1 MVYPF
6 DATTAV
12 GAVVLGVGTLV
23 NWGFVMFS
31 DHWYGDLLRGIS
43 KSWFNLGRNTESVIS
58 PAAGLLFISAGTC
71 LLLFPY
77 GPEPG
82 VCDDILVSISFIG
95 GGAVFFLFVA
105 VVGLIPFRLP
115 GPMYPEWQ
123 LERRRRRAREAVRAN
138 RDHADGGVAS
148 WGRHAARPEPTTDVG
163 GHDGQHAG
171 DAGGEDPLKS
181 SDSLPMRA
189 RSPRDEDSDGGPGGG
204 MNI

>member
-82 VCDDILVSISFIG
+82 VCDDILVSISFIC
-95 GGAVFFLFVA
+95 
-105 VVGLIPFRLP
+105 VVILILGMFPFRLP
-115 GPMYPEWQ
+115 GWMYPEWQ

-189 RSPRDEDSDGGPGGG
+189 HLPHPDDHTSDPR
-204 MNI
+204 

>member
-12 GAVVLGVGTLV
+12 SAVVLGVGTLV

-77 GPEPG
+77 GPAAG
-82 VCDDILVSISFIG
+82 VCDDILVSISFIC
-95 GGAVFFLFVA
+95 
-105 VVGLIPFRLP
+105 VVILILGMFPFRLP

-123 LERRRRRAREAVRAN
+123 LERRRRRAQETARAGWEHEVGSIVP
-138 RDHADGGVAS
+138 R
-148 WGRHAARPEPTTDVG
+148 GRHAAPSETVTGAGCRYGQYEGDV
-163 GHDGQHAG
+163 
-171 DAGGEDPLKS
+171 GGEDPLRS
-181 SDSLPMRA
+181 GDSLPMRA
-189 RSPRDEDSDGGPGGG
+189 HLLHPDDNTGDPQ
-204 MNI
+204 

>member
-31 DHWYGDLLRGIS
+31 DHGYGDLLRGIS

-58 PAAGLLFISAGTC
+58 PAAGLLFISAGAC

-77 GPEPG
+77 GPESG
-82 VCDDILVSISFIG
+82 VCDDILVSISFIC
-95 GGAVFFLFVA
+95 
-105 VVGLIPFRLP
+105 VVILILGMFPFRLP
-115 GPMYPEWQ
+115 GWMYPEWQ
-123 LERRRRRAREAVRAN
+123 LERRRRRAQEAVRAN

-163 GHDGQHAG
+163 GYGGQRAG
-171 DAGGEDPLKS
+171 DAGGEGPLKS

-189 RSPRDEDSDGGPGGG
+189 RSPHDDDNGPGDGV
-204 MNI
+204 NA

>member
-82 VCDDILVSISFIG
+82 VCDDILVSISFIC
-95 GGAVFFLFVA
+95 
-105 VVGLIPFRLP
+105 VVILILGMFPFRLP
-115 GPMYPEWQ
+115 GWMYPEWQ

-171 DAGGEDPLKS
+171 DAGGEDPLRFG
-181 SDSLPMRA
+181 DSLPMRA
-189 RSPRDEDSDGGPGGG
+189 RSAHDDDSGPGYGV
-204 MNI
+204 NA

>member
-58 PAAGLLFISAGTC
+58 PAAGLLFISAGAC

-82 VCDDILVSISFIG
+82 VCDDILVSISFIC
-95 GGAVFFLFVA
+95 
-105 VVGLIPFRLP
+105 VVILILGMFPFRLP

-123 LERRRRRAREAVRAN
+123 LERRRRRAQEAAW
-138 RDHADGGVAS
+138 AS
-148 WGRHAARPEPTTDVG
+148 WEHEVDDVVPRGRHAAPPETATD
-163 GHDGQHAG
+163 AG
-171 DAGGEDPLKS
+171 DQYTRCAGDVGGEDPLKS
-181 SDSLPMRA
+181 GDSLPMRA
-189 RSPRDEDSDGGPGGG
+189 HLPHPDDHTSDPQ
-204 MNI
+204 

>member
-82 VCDDILVSISFIG
+82 VCDDILVSISFIC
-95 GGAVFFLFVA
+95 
-105 VVGLIPFRLP
+105 VVILILGMFPFRLP
-115 GPMYPEWQ
+115 GWMYPEWQ
-123 LERRRRRAREAVRAN
+123 LERRRRRAEETDWEARYSSN
-138 RDHADGGVAS
+138 DEGDG
-148 WGRHAARPEPTTDVG
+148 ETDW
-163 GHDGQHAG
+163 
-171 DAGGEDPLKS
+171 
-181 SDSLPMRA
+181 
-189 RSPRDEDSDGGPGGG
+189 
-204 MNI
+204 